1 VSEKTRGYD
10 GQNCDMENNKSLIRQ
25 FVKGI
30 VAEEWIEPRRGE
42 IHITHKT
49 KPPFNQW
56 SIVDLVAGSS
66 PQLSYLGRLVFDR
79 CLLQPYIPRK
89 ALDRKSFPL
98 HDACV
103 YVFGMSS
110 SAEWMQPKSSSVI
123 QVTPALISKL
133 RLLLLQS
140 SVNEVKTKRPG
151 DGAIIKNYETGR
163 QVKRR

>member
-1 VSEKTRGYD
+1 
-10 GQNCDMENNKSLIRQ
+10 MENNKSLIRQ
-25 FVKGI
+25 FVKGV
-30 VAEEWIEPRRGE
+30 VADEWIEPRHGE

-110 SAEWMQPKSSSVI
+110 AAEWMQPKSSVI

-133 RLLLLQS
+133 RRHLLQS
-140 SVNEVKTKRPG
+140 SANEVKTKRLG
-151 DGAIIKNYETGR
+151 DGAIIKHHETAR